1 MDTAIQTLL
10 KKAAIKAVQPA
21 ANQFISSLFLVEKV
35 QSKGEYR
42 PIINLKPL
50 NRFVEEWSFK
60 MEGLPVV
67 CSLIQPNDFMMK
79 LDLKD
84 AYYSVPV
91 HPEYRRFLR
100 FVFNRKTFEFQCLP
114 FGLKSAPRAFTRL
127 MTPVIAHI
135 RSLGI
140 RIVIYLDDILI
151 LHQDPSVLQSIFRK
165 VVSLLEGLGFL
176 INLNKCSQFP
186 YLAIQA
192 FTRNRKSPPAH
203 IHLRIDNTTVV
214 AYINKRGGGG
224 GHTLTVSVSDST
236 GTVVLCP
243 QDQILGDSN
252 TYSRNSQ
259 CRCRHSISS
268 IQPQVGMDI
277 GLPDI
282 SEDSGSVLS
291 PGGRSVCIKANPPGR
306 ELCLQISRSGGN
318 SSRRIS
324 PRLEQVEE
332 FHTPSCEPS
341 SSSSIISPGNSTELA
356 KRALVPTVSTD
367 VGGLPPAA
375 SNVEIS
381 TIPPIRPPGPPSSV
395 GNPQPGGMA
404 SIRRRFE
411 TAGFSPDVIE
421 ILLSSWSEST
431 KKRYAG
437 PWKAWAEWCTMRG
450 WCPFSAPVT
459 AVLSFLASLLKEK
472 DLEYRTIAVYRSAI
486 SQTHDPIDS
495 VPLGELPIV
504 SKFMKGV
511 FRAKPPKPKYC
522 SSWNVA
528 KVLDFLR
535 NQEPLDKIPS

>member
-1 MDTAIQTLL
+1 MWSGGCPRNPGT
-10 KKAAIKAVQPA
+10 
-21 ANQFISSLFLVEKV
+21 
-35 QSKGEYR
+35 
-42 PIINLKPL
+42 PILITSGAHHSI
-50 NRFVEEWSFK
+50 WSFTRT
-60 MEGLPVV
+60 
-67 CSLIQPNDFMMK
+67 
-79 LDLKD
+79 
-84 AYYSVPV
+84 
-91 HPEYRRFLR
+91 HPFWAGGQQQ
-100 FVFNRKTFEFQCLP
+100 T
-114 FGLKSAPRAFTRL
+114 
-127 MTPVIAHI
+127 TPPSGGAGAQRSHSNISMYWSSKQHI
-135 RSLGI
+135 
-140 RIVIYLDDILI
+140 
-151 LHQDPSVLQSIFRK
+151 LQSRHIGNHHR
-165 VVSLLEGLGFL
+165 L
-176 INLNKCSQFP
+176 ISTCASTTPQ
-186 YLAIQA
+186 
-192 FTRNRKSPPAH
+192 RWH
-203 IHLRIDNTTVV
+203 IST
-214 AYINKRGGGG
+214 RGGGG

-236 GTVVLCP
+236 GTLVSCP

-252 TYSRNSQ
+252 TYSRNPQ
-259 CRCRHSISS
+259 CRCRHGISS
-268 IQPQVGMDI
+268 IQPQGGMDI
-277 GLPDI
+277 GFPDI

-306 ELCLQISRSGGN
+306 ELCLQISISGGN

-332 FHTPSCEPS
+332 FYTSSCEPS
-341 SSSSIISPGNSTELA
+341 SSSSEEDPGRGSISPGNSTELA
-356 KRALVPTVSTD
+356 QCALVPTVSTD

-375 SNVEIS
+375 SNIEVS

-450 WCPFSAPVT
+450 WCPSSAPVT

-535 NQEPLDKIPS
+535 NQEPLDKIPLKMLTFKLTT